1 MSYYM
6 HDITWPEFQ
15 AKKDSVVILPIGA
28 TEQHAQHLPLC
39 TDAKIAEKFS
49 YYLAKELDGI
59 IMPTLCY
66 GYKSKP
72 LSGGGPLFPGTID
85 LNGKTVIDLV
95 YDVLMELVRDGFT
108 KIFIMNAHFE
118 NEAFVVEAMDLVNR
132 ETNGAATIVESN
144 WWDPM
149 PAEIIDKVF
158 DEVPFPGWA
167 FEHAAVTET
176 SLMMAFAPELVHEE
190 RMVDTQG
197 ATPCPYH
204 IYPVPKDAVPPTGVL
219 APARSSS
226 AARGQLIIDSVLDEL
241 VKICDKEF

>member
-1 MSYYM
+1 MNEM
-6 HDITWPEFQ
+6 TWMEFKAKIDEGAIT
-15 AKKDSVVILPIGA
+15 ILPIGA
-28 TEQHAQHLPLC
+28 CEQHGPHLPLC
-39 TDAKIAEKFS
+39 VDTVLANGFAER
-49 YYLAKELDGI
+49 LAQRVGGMVAPAI
-59 IMPTLCY
+59 NY

-72 LSGGGPLFPGTID
+72 LSGGGPLFPGTVD
-85 LNGKTVIDLV
+85 LNGDTLV
-95 YDVLMELVRDGFT
+95 RLTYDVLEELIKDGVK
-108 KIFIMNAHFE
+108 KIMVLSCHFE
-118 NEAFVVEAMDLVNR
+118 NEAFVCEAVDLIAQKYG
-132 ETNGAATIVESN
+132 EQAKILIAN

-149 PAEIIDKVF
+149 PAEIIR
-158 DEVPFPGWA
+158 EVSVTDACSKAQPGNG
-167 FEHAAVTET
+167 T
-176 SLMMAFAPELVHEE
+176 SSNTLSMMAFAPELVHEE

>member
-1 MSYYM
+1 MIRM
-6 HDITWPEFQ
+6 NEMTWMEFKAKIDEGAIT
-15 AKKDSVVILPIGA
+15 ILPIGA
-28 TEQHAQHLPLC
+28 CEQHGPHLPLC
-39 TDAKIAEKFS
+39 VDTVLANGFAER
-49 YYLAKELDGI
+49 LAQRV
-59 IMPTLCY
+59 
-66 GYKSKP
+66 
-72 LSGGGPLFPGTID
+72 GGTVD
-85 LNGKTVIDLV
+85 LNGDTLV
-95 YDVLMELVRDGFT
+95 RLTYDVLEELIKDGVK
-108 KIFIMNAHFE
+108 KIMVLSCHFE
-118 NEAFVVEAMDLVNR
+118 NEAFVCEAVDLIAQKYG
-132 ETNGAATIVESN
+132 EQAKILIAN